1 MPSLSALKNFLRGL
15 LMGAADVVP
24 GVSGGT
30 MALIVGVYERLLQ
43 AISDGVAALLKLGR
57 LDAQGGWKGLKA
69 VDWALVVP
77 LAAGIGTA
85 LLVGA
90 RFIPGLLET
99 HPEASRGL
107 FFGLIAGSLVIPWV
121 RISTPAPRHVLLA
134 SIAAVVAFGL
144 VGLPPRTLADPAL
157 WYVLLCASVA
167 ICAMILPGVSGA
179 FLLLVFGIYEP
190 TLEAVNARDMA
201 YVATFIGGA
210 VLGLGAFAKLLTYLL
225 HRVYDAT
232 MAVLVGLMA
241 GSLRA
246 LWPYLAD
253 DRSLLLPQ
261 AGDPVAVVVMLAL
274 GGAAFVLGFHAW
286 SRSRRPLQP
295 ADASS

>member
-1 MPSLSALKNFLRGL
+1 MRPFSALKNFLRGL

-43 AISDGVAALLKLGR
+43 AINDGVAALLKLGR
-57 LDAQGGWKGLKA
+57 LDVQGGWKGLKA

-77 LAAGIGTA
+77 LAAGILTA

-99 HPEASRGL
+99 YPEASRGL
-107 FFGLIAGSLVIPWV
+107 FFGLIAGSLVIPWA

-134 SIAAVVAFGL
+134 SVAAVVAFGL

-179 FLLLVFGIYEP
+179 FLLLVFGIYES

-261 AGDPVAVVVMLAL
+261 AGDPIAVVVMLAL
-274 GGAAFVLGFHAW
+274 GGAAFVLGLHAW

>member
-1 MPSLSALKNFLRGL
+1 MRPLSALKNFLRGL

-43 AISDGVAALLKLGR
+43 AISNGVAALLKLGQ
-57 LDAQGGWKGLKA
+57 LDAREGWKGLKA

-77 LAAGIGTA
+77 LAAGILTA

-99 HPEASRGL
+99 YPEASRGL

-121 RISTPAPRHVLLA
+121 RISTPSLRHVLLA
-134 SIAAVVAFGL
+134 SIAAAVAFGL

-190 TLEAVNARDMA
+190 TLEAVNAQDMA

-210 VLGLGAFAKLLTYLL
+210 VLGLGAFAQLLTYLL

-261 AGDPVAVVVMLAL
+261 AGDPVATVVMLAL
-274 GGAAFVLGFHAW
+274 GGAAFVLGLHTW
-286 SRSRRPLQP
+286 SRSRRPLRP
-295 ADASS
+295 ASASS

>member
-1 MPSLSALKNFLRGL
+1 MRPFSALKNFLRGL

-43 AISDGVAALLKLGR
+43 AINDGVAALLKLGR
-57 LDAQGGWKGLKA
+57 LDVQGGWKGLKA

-77 LAAGIGTA
+77 LAAGILTA

-99 HPEASRGL
+99 YPEASRGL
-107 FFGLIAGSLVIPWV
+107 FFGLIAGSLVIPWA

-261 AGDPVAVVVMLAL
+261 AGDPIAVVVMLAL
-274 GGAAFVLGFHAW
+274 GGAAFVLGLHAW

>member
-1 MPSLSALKNFLRGL
+1 MRPLSALKNFLRGL

-43 AISDGVAALLKLGR
+43 AISDGVGALLKLGQ
-57 LDAQGGWKGLKA
+57 LDAREGWKGLKA

-77 LAAGIGTA
+77 LATGILTA

-99 HPEASRGL
+99 YPEASRGL

-121 RISTPAPRHVLLA
+121 RISTPSLRHVLLA
-134 SIAAVVAFGL
+134 GVAAAVAFGL

-210 VLGLGAFAKLLTYLL
+210 VLGLGAFARLLTYLL

-261 AGDPVAVVVMLAL
+261 AGDPVATVVMLAL
-274 GGAAFVLGFHAW
+274 GGAAFVLGLHTW
-286 SRSRRPLQP
+286 SRSRRPLRP
-295 ADASS
+295 ASASS

>member
-1 MPSLSALKNFLRGL
+1 MRPFSALKNFLRGL

-57 LDAQGGWKGLKA
+57 LDAQGGWKGLRA

-77 LAAGIGTA
+77 LAAGILTA

-99 HPEASRGL
+99 YPEASRGL
-107 FFGLIAGSLVIPWV
+107 FFGLIAGSLVIPWA

-261 AGDPVAVVVMLAL
+261 AGDPIAVVVMLAL
-274 GGAAFVLGFHAW
+274 GGAAFVLGLHAW

>member
-1 MPSLSALKNFLRGL
+1 MRPFSALKNFLRGL

-57 LDAQGGWKGLKA
+57 LDVQGGWKGLKA

-77 LAAGIGTA
+77 LAAGILTA

-99 HPEASRGL
+99 YPEASRGL
-107 FFGLIAGSLVIPWV
+107 FFGLIAGSLVIPWA

-179 FLLLVFGIYEP
+179 FLLLVFGIYES

-261 AGDPVAVVVMLAL
+261 AGDPIAVVVMLAL
-274 GGAAFVLGFHAW
+274 GGAAFVLGLHAW

>member
-1 MPSLSALKNFLRGL
+1 
-15 LMGAADVVP
+15 
-24 GVSGGT
+24 

-43 AISDGVAALLKLGR
+43 AINDGVAALLKLGR
-57 LDAQGGWKGLKA
+57 LDVQGGWKGLKA

-77 LAAGIGTA
+77 LAAGILTA

-99 HPEASRGL
+99 YPEASRGL
-107 FFGLIAGSLVIPWV
+107 FFGLIAGSLVIPWA

-134 SIAAVVAFGL
+134 SVAAVVAFGL

-179 FLLLVFGIYEP
+179 FLLLVFGIYES

-261 AGDPVAVVVMLAL
+261 AGDPIAVVVMLAL
-274 GGAAFVLGFHAW
+274 GGAAFVLGLHAW

>member
-1 MPSLSALKNFLRGL
+1 MSPLSALNNFLRGL

-57 LDAQGGWKGLKA
+57 LDAQGGWQGLKA
-69 VDWALVVP
+69 VDWALVIP

-90 RFIPGLLET
+90 RFIPGLMET
-99 HPEASRGL
+99 YPQESRGL
-107 FFGLIAGSLVIPWV
+107 FFGLIAGSLIIPWA
-121 RISTPAPRHVLLA
+121 RISTPAARHILLA
-134 SIAAVVAFGL
+134 TVAAVVAFGL
-144 VGLPPRTLADPAL
+144 VGLPPRAIADPAL
-157 WYVLLCASVA
+157 WYVLLCASIA

-179 FLLLVFGIYEP
+179 FLLLVFGIYQP
-190 TLEAVNARDMA
+190 TLEAVNARDLA

-261 AGDPVAVVVMLAL
+261 TGDPIAVVVMLAL
-274 GGAAFVLGFHAW
+274 SGAAAVLALHAW
-286 SRSRRPLQP
+286 SRSRTPLQP

>member
-1 MPSLSALKNFLRGL
+1 MPPFSVLKNFLRGL

-43 AISDGVAALLKLGR
+43 AISGGVAALLKIGR
-57 LDAQGGWKGLKA
+57 LDAQGAWEGLKA

-90 RFIPGLLET
+90 RFIPGLM
-99 HPEASRGL
+99 EAYPQESRGL
-107 FFGLIAGSLVIPWV
+107 FFGLIAGSLIIPWA
-121 RISTPAPRHVLLA
+121 RISTPAARHVLLA
-134 SIAAVVAFGL
+134 IVAAVVAFGL
-144 VGLPPRTLADPAL
+144 VGLPPREIADPAL
-157 WYVLLCASVA
+157 WYVLLCASIA

-190 TLEAVNARDMA
+190 TLEALNARDMA
-201 YVATFIGGA
+201 YVTTFIAGA
-210 VLGLGAFAKLLTYLL
+210 VLGLGAFARLLTYLL

-246 LWPYLAD
+246 LWPYLAE

-261 AGDPVAVVVMLAL
+261 AGDPIATVVILAL
-274 GGAAFVLGFHAW
+274 GGAAAVLALHAW
-286 SRSRRPLQP
+286 SRSRTPLQP

>member
-1 MPSLSALKNFLRGL
+1 MRPFSALKNFLRGL

-30 MALIVGVYERLLQ
+30 MALILGVYERLLQ

-77 LAAGIGTA
+77 LAAGILTA

-99 HPEASRGL
+99 YPEASRGL
-107 FFGLIAGSLVIPWV
+107 FFGLIAGSLVIPWA

-134 SIAAVVAFGL
+134 SVAAVVAFGL

-179 FLLLVFGIYEP
+179 FLLLVFGIYES

-261 AGDPVAVVVMLAL
+261 AGDPIAVVVMLAL
-274 GGAAFVLGFHAW
+274 GGAAFVLGLHAW

>member
-1 MPSLSALKNFLRGL
+1 MSPLSALNNFLRGL

-57 LDAQGGWKGLKA
+57 LDVQGGWQGLKA
-69 VDWALVVP
+69 VDWALVIP

-85 LLVGA
+85 LLIGA
-90 RFIPGLLET
+90 RFIPGLMET
-99 HPEASRGL
+99 YPQESRGL
-107 FFGLIAGSLVIPWV
+107 FFGLIAGSLIIPWA
-121 RISTPAPRHVLLA
+121 RISTPAARHVLLA
-134 SIAAVVAFGL
+134 TVAAVVAFGL
-144 VGLPPRTLADPAL
+144 VGLPPRAIADPAL
-157 WYVLLCASVA
+157 WYVLLCASIA

-179 FLLLVFGIYEP
+179 FLLLVFGIYQP
-190 TLEAVNARDMA
+190 TLEAVNARDLA

-261 AGDPVAVVVMLAL
+261 TGDPIAVVVMLAL
-274 GGAAFVLGFHAW
+274 SGAAAVLALHAW
-286 SRSRRPLQP
+286 SRSRTPLQP
-295 ADASS
+295 ADASP

>member
-1 MPSLSALKNFLRGL
+1 MRPFSALKNFLRGL

-43 AISDGVAALLKLGR
+43 AINDGVAALLKLGR
-57 LDAQGGWKGLKA
+57 LDVQGGWKGLKA

-77 LAAGIGTA
+77 LAAGILTA

-99 HPEASRGL
+99 YPEASRGL
-107 FFGLIAGSLVIPWV
+107 FFGLIAGSLVIPWA

-134 SIAAVVAFGL
+134 SVAAVVAFGL

-261 AGDPVAVVVMLAL
+261 AGDPIAVVVMLAL
-274 GGAAFVLGFHAW
+274 GGAAFVLGLHAW

>member
-1 MPSLSALKNFLRGL
+1 MSPLSALNNFLRGL

-57 LDAQGGWKGLKA
+57 LDVQGGWQGLKA
-69 VDWALVVP
+69 VDWALVIP

-90 RFIPGLLET
+90 RFIPGLMET
-99 HPEASRGL
+99 YPQESRGL
-107 FFGLIAGSLVIPWV
+107 FFGLIAGSLIIPWA
-121 RISTPAPRHVLLA
+121 RISTPAARHVLLA
-134 SIAAVVAFGL
+134 TVAAVMAFGL
-144 VGLPPRTLADPAL
+144 VGLPPRAIADPAL
-157 WYVLLCASVA
+157 WYVLLCASIA

-179 FLLLVFGIYEP
+179 FLLLVFGIYQP
-190 TLEAVNARDMA
+190 TLEAVNARDLA

-261 AGDPVAVVVMLAL
+261 TGDPIAVVVMLAL
-274 GGAAFVLGFHAW
+274 SGAAAVLALHAW
-286 SRSRRPLQP
+286 SRSRTPLQP

>member
-1 MPSLSALKNFLRGL
+1 MSPLSALKTFLRGL

-43 AISDGVAALLKLGR
+43 AISDGVAALLKLGQ
-57 LDAQGGWKGLKA
+57 LDAREGWKGLKA

-77 LAAGIGTA
+77 LAAGILTA

-99 HPEASRGL
+99 YPEASRGL

-134 SIAAVVAFGL
+134 SIAAAVAFGL

-210 VLGLGAFAKLLTYLL
+210 VLGLGAFARLLTYLL

-261 AGDPVAVVVMLAL
+261 AGDPVATVVMLAL
-274 GGAAFVLGFHAW
+274 GGAAAVLALHAW
-286 SRSRRPLQP
+286 SRSRRPLRP
-295 ADASS
+295 ANASS

>member
-1 MPSLSALKNFLRGL
+1 MRPFSALKNFLRGL

-43 AISDGVAALLKLGR
+43 AINDGVAALLKLGR
-57 LDAQGGWKGLKA
+57 LDVQGGWKGLKA

-77 LAAGIGTA
+77 LAAGILTA

-99 HPEASRGL
+99 YPEASRGL
-107 FFGLIAGSLVIPWV
+107 FFGLIAGSLVIPWA

-179 FLLLVFGIYEP
+179 FLLLVFGIYES

-261 AGDPVAVVVMLAL
+261 AGDPIAVVVMLAL
-274 GGAAFVLGFHAW
+274 GGAAFVLGLHAW

>member
-1 MPSLSALKNFLRGL
+1 MSPLSALNNFLRGL

-57 LDAQGGWKGLKA
+57 LDVQGGWQGLKA
-69 VDWALVVP
+69 VDWALVIP

-90 RFIPGLLET
+90 RFIPGLMET
-99 HPEASRGL
+99 YPQESRGL
-107 FFGLIAGSLVIPWV
+107 FFGLIAGSLIIPWA
-121 RISTPAPRHVLLA
+121 RISTPAARHVLLA
-134 SIAAVVAFGL
+134 TVAAVMAFGL
-144 VGLPPRTLADPAL
+144 VGLPPRAIADPAL
-157 WYVLLCASVA
+157 WYVLLCASIA

-179 FLLLVFGIYEP
+179 FLLLVFGIYQP
-190 TLEAVNARDMA
+190 TLEAVNARDLA

-261 AGDPVAVVVMLAL
+261 TGDPIAVVVMLAL
-274 GGAAFVLGFHAW
+274 SGAAAVLALHAW
-286 SRSRRPLQP
+286 SRSRTPLQP
-295 ADASS
+295 ADASP